1 MGLAAMAV
9 NGVSCAPFDWAQGE
23 PKMNTEMRI
32 PVGSTR
38 RFTPAI
44 VFVLTLNFGLTS
56 ARVADPVN
64 YC

>member
-1 MGLAAMAV
+1 MAI
-9 NGVSCAPFDWAQGE
+9 NGVGCALFDWAQGE

-44 VFVLTLNFGLTS
+44 VFVLALNFGLTS
-56 ARVADPVN
+56 ARVADSVN
-64 YC
+64 YG